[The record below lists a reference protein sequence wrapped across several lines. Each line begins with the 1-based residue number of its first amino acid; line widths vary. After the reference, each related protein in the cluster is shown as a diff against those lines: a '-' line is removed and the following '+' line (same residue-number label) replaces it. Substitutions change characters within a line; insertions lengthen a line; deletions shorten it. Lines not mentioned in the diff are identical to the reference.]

1 MRTVPARSLGPGKGC
16 SYWFEAWIH
25 FLGFWVQGLALGHLM
40 QASDAAFEEL
50 QGAAASVL
58 DPTARTVL
66 WPALGGLVTG
76 MVALAYPEVL
86 YQVGA

>member
-1 MRTVPARSLGPGKGC
+1 M
-16 SYWFEAWIH
+16 
-25 FLGFWVQGLALGHLM
+25 M

-50 QGAAASVL
+50 QVAAAGVL

-76 MVALAYPEVL
+76 IVALGYPEVL
-86 YQVGA
+86 YQVST